1 METEKLR
8 SAPSWDRL
16 HADMARIF
24 APNQQPESWDNDS
37 ESEPAARIWVVS
49 AEGTYALSLDDYQH
63 WR

>member
-1 METEKLR
+1 MR

-24 APNQQPESWDNDS
+24 APDQPPHPWGNDS

-49 AEGTYALSLDDYQH
+49 AEGTYALSLNDYEQ